1 MYIYIYICRPV
12 SGSLVQK
19 SNGPCKKE
27 PFDKDRRW
35 WTCSEA
41 QHSII
46 TRSSWLVA
54 TLINHLIWWFPKII
68 NMLTVLSIGILK

>member
-1 MYIYIYICRPV
+1 MQTCFREFGAKV
-12 SGSLVQK
+12 K
-19 SNGPCKKE
+19 RPCKKE